1 MAKIMSVSDAVREY
15 IKDGSTITFGGFIGS
30 AHPEEVS
37 LAIEN
42 AFLETGHPANLSLLY
57 CAGMGNS
64 NDKGLNHLGHEGL
77 VSKIIGGRWRIRRLP
92 ITCLRALSASCT
104 ATSQPVSP
112 VSSPMLA

>member
-1 MAKIMSVSDAVREY
+1 MAKVMSVSDAVREY

-57 CAGMGNS
+57 CAGMGDS
-64 NDKGLNHLGHEGL
+64 KEKGL
-77 VSKIIGGRWRIRRLP
+77 LP
-92 ITCLRALSASCT
+92 LLNAADAMPQTIVLNRKGEVTYNA
-104 ATSQPVSP
+104 QSP
-112 VSSPMLA
+112 VTYEQLAALYDEAQ